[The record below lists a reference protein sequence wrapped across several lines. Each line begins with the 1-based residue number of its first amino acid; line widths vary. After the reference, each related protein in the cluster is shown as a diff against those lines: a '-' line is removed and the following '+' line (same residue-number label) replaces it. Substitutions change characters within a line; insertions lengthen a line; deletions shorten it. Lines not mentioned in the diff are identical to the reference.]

1 MLNVGDKAPAF
12 SLSTDSG
19 ETVSSAGLKGQR
31 YVLYF
36 YPKDDTSG
44 CTVQACGIRDA
55 LSDFDGE
62 GVKIFGVSADS
73 VGSHQKFVKKF
84 NLNFPLLSD
93 PERQLIEAMGVWVEK
108 SMYGKKYMGINRSTF
123 VIDANGKVEQMWLK
137 VNVERHASELL
148 SYLRGEHVA
157 PKAPGKSAAKNP
169 AAKNTAAKKATT
181 KATH

>member
-1 MLNVGDKAPAF
+1 MLNIGDTAPVF
-12 SLSTDSG
+12 SLSTDTG
-19 ETVSSAGLKGQR
+19 EIISSANLKGQR

-55 LSDFDGE
+55 LSDFDGA

-84 NLNFPLLSD
+84 SLNFPLLSD

-108 SMYGKKYMGINRSTF
+108 SMYGKKYMGITRSTF
-123 VIDANGKVEQMWLK
+123 VIDATGKIEQVWAK
-137 VNVERHASELL
+137 VNVDRHAAELL
-148 SYLRGEHVA
+148 SFLKGEA
-157 PKAPGKSAAKNP
+157 AEKSP
-169 AAKNTAAKKATT
+169 AKKATA
-181 KATH
+181 KAVAKKAAAKMKAC

>member
-19 ETVSSAGLKGQR
+19 ETISSDSLKGQR

-55 LSDFDGE
+55 LSDFDSE

-84 NLNFPLLSD
+84 SLNFPLLSD

-123 VIDANGKVEQMWLK
+123 VVDAGGKIEQVWPK

-148 SYLRGEHVA
+148 SYLRGENA
-157 PKAPGKSAAKNP
+157 PPKTAK
-169 AAKNTAAKKATT
+169 KTAAKKVAT
-181 KATH
+181 KAAH